1 MKTQKRLKQ
10 ALEKGLPLPRSESVE
25 DMNASVVGGDGAT
38 RLVFVNDGELSSETS
53 EGKRTL

>member
-1 MKTQKRLKQ
+1 LKQ

-25 DMNASVVGGDGAT
+25 DMNASVVGGDGAS

-53 EGKRTL
+53 EGKKTL